1 MSLIKK
7 KYSKKKA
14 KMGPGKK
21 SSDFLVHT
29 QDLLR
34 EVKMKA
40 ASIETVTL
48 SLVTAHVLLNF
59 TSNIV
64 LDELS
69 TNLHSEIVFRV

>member
-1 MSLIKK
+1 MEQKK
-7 KYSKKKA
+7 QRWDLAKKL
-14 KMGPGKK
+14 
-21 SSDFLVHT
+21 SDFLVHT